1 MFLFVICFLVY
12 LGQIAWLASLP
23 MDMVK
28 SIMQTSSESNKLS
41 ATEVTRQIYNSPTG
55 VRTFYRGVGITVLRA
70 FPSNAALFLGYE
82 LSKKV
87 LNEDKH

>member
-1 MFLFVICFLVY
+1 
-12 LGQIAWLASLP
+12 

-28 SIMQTSSESNKLS
+28 SIIQTSEGKLS
-41 ATEVTRQIYNSPTG
+41 ASEVTLQIYNSPTG
-55 VRTFYRGVGITVLRA
+55 LKTFYRGVGITILRA

-87 LNEDKH
+87 MNEN

>member
-1 MFLFVICFLVY
+1 MVRVIILTSY
-12 LGQIAWLASLP
+12 MLSGQVAWLASLP

-28 SIMQTSSESNKLS
+28 SIMQTSESNLS

-55 VRTFYRGVGITVLRA
+55 IRTFYRGVGITVMRA

-82 LSKKV
+82 LSKTI
-87 LNEDKH
+87 LNGER